1 MIKKLL
7 VLIFFIALINLCVF
21 LLSDQLNLITH
32 FLVSIFFTLNYFVVV
47 ILNDIRMFLLNR
59 PNSQLKKNN
68 EFTAEDHPIIKSAR
82 QRLGK

>member
-1 MIKKLL
+1 MIKRLL
-7 VLIFFIALINLCVF
+7 VLIFFITLINFCIYLF
-21 LLSDQLNLITH
+21 SDHLDLVIH
-32 FLVSIFFTLNYFVVV
+32 SLVSIFFTLNYFILV
-47 ILNDIRMFLLNR
+47 ILNDIRMILLNR